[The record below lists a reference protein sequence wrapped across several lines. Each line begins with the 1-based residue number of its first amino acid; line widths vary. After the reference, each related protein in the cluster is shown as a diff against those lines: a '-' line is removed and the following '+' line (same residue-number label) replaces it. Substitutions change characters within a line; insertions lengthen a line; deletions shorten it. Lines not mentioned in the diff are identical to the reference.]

1 MNKAIITG
9 RLTKDVDLRTT
20 QSGKF
25 VTSFTV
31 AVDRMD
37 EGADFIDCVAWGK
50 TAENMQRFLSKGSKV
65 LVLGR
70 LSKRSYEDRNGN
82 KRSLTEVVAEN
93 VEFLDSRSQQS
104 APLAGAYRAPDVEYS
119 ADDYIPVGDDDLPF

>member
-20 QSGKF
+20 QTGKF

-37 EGADFIDCVAWGK
+37 EGTDFIDCVAWGK
-50 TAENMQRFLSKGSKV
+50 TAENMQRYLSKGRKV

-104 APLAGAYRAPDVEYS
+104 APLAGANRAPDAEYS

>member
-50 TAENMQRFLSKGSKV
+50 TAENMQRYLSKGSKV

-82 KRSLTEVVAEN
+82 KRTLTEVVAES
-93 VEFLDSRSQQS
+93 VEFLDSR
-104 APLAGAYRAPDVEYS
+104 
-119 ADDYIPVGDDDLPF
+119 

>member
-20 QSGKF
+20 QSGKS
-25 VTSFTV
+25 VASFTV

-50 TAENMQRFLSKGSKV
+50 TAENMQRYLSKGSKV

-93 VEFLDSRSQQS
+93 VEFLDSRSQ
-104 APLAGAYRAPDVEYS
+104 
-119 ADDYIPVGDDDLPF
+119 

>member
-1 MNKAIITG
+1 
-9 RLTKDVDLRTT
+9 
-20 QSGKF
+20 
-25 VTSFTV
+25 
-31 AVDRMD
+31 MD

-50 TAENMQRFLSKGSKV
+50 TAENMQRYLNKGSKV

-93 VEFLDSRSQQS
+93 VEFLDSIKGYLNRSFSMKDLGEAAYILGIKMEMSHRQLNVQS
-104 APLAGAYRAPDVEYS
+104 
-119 ADDYIPVGDDDLPF
+119 

>member
-20 QSGKF
+20 QSGKS
-25 VTSFTV
+25 VASFTV

-50 TAENMQRFLSKGSKV
+50 TAENMQRYLSKGSKV
-65 LVLGR
+65 LSSAGCQSGAMR
-70 LSKRSYEDRNGN
+70 
-82 KRSLTEVVAEN
+82 TETVIKEH
-93 VEFLDSRSQQS
+93 
-104 APLAGAYRAPDVEYS
+104 
-119 ADDYIPVGDDDLPF
+119 